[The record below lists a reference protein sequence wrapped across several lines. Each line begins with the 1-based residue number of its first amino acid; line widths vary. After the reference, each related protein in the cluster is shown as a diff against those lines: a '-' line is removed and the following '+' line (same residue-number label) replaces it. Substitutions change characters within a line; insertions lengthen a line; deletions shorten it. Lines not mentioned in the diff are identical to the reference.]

1 MYDLVTFD
9 IFDTL
14 VHRKLRAPVDVFE
27 AVRIA
32 VLQNNIALLN
42 HDILASFSHQRM
54 QAEKEARD
62 IFAAAS
68 NAEGEINL
76 DEIYHRYE
84 VLSGCSSEL
93 RQLLQT
99 KELELE
105 KTFLFA
111 SKKGLEIF
119 DELRKKTKKLAFISD
134 MYLPSSWLREM
145 LEEKGFAKLCDTP
158 VFVSGELRRSKHS
171 GWIYPEVRARL
182 NIPRDANWLHVG
194 DNEWSDVKQ
203 AEKYSIKTRWAD
215 WAKVDN
221 QRMLCARPRS
231 DYVINSLIEFLAM
244 PQSQQFVP
252 QDDYERV
259 GYRTFGPLIFG
270 FMLWLCAKILESKVE
285 RVAFVARDGW
295 LPHHL
300 FENLK
305 KDVGL
310 DHITSSY
317 VHFSRRVGHQ
327 FGIREWDT
335 EKTWAPF
342 AGKVSRPIEYSLETV
357 GYDVGTIPHLLDQ
370 FGLTGSGPVLH
381 EKIRAGRDMLAT
393 TFEVGL
399 KAASD
404 RRRKF
409 RPYFDRHFS
418 PGVKTALVDIG
429 WNGNIQRYLLG
440 TLDQSYSKEDFV
452 GLYLG
457 LHSSATTNRDLGFSM
472 QGWLSHYGNQP
483 DIQEYLQSGGV
494 ELLEFALTA
503 DHGTTLG
510 YEMSDNGEIVPKLE
524 DILPEE
530 RDYRE
535 KAMRVQQGII
545 KFVEDNRYLLKIYS
559 AAVIS
564 SPAWAAPFRRLV
576 TNPQQDELD
585 LLAGLSHSD
594 TAGVT
599 STRLVL
605 AARQPDNIRK
615 SKRQMRLARDNA
627 FWKVAFDR
635 LNKSK

>member
-27 AVRIA
+27 AVRVA
-32 VLQNNIALLN
+32 TLQSNIALLN
-42 HDILASFSHQRM
+42 HDLLASFSHHRM
-54 QAEKEARD
+54 QAEKDARD

-68 NAEGEINL
+68 RGEGEINL
-76 DEIYHRYE
+76 DEIYHRFE
-84 VLSGCSSEL
+84 VLTGCSSEVRELL
-93 RQLLQT
+93 RA

-111 SKKGLEIF
+111 SKKGLQVFE
-119 DELRKKTKKLAFISD
+119 ELRNKTKKLAFVSD
-134 MYLPSSWLREM
+134 MYLSSSWLRKM
-145 LEEKGFAKLCDTP
+145 LEEKGFANLCDVP
-158 VFVSGELRRSKHS
+158 IFVSGELRKSKHS
-171 GWIYPEVRARL
+171 GELYAEVRTRL
-182 NIPRDANWLHVG
+182 NIAQDANWLHVG
-194 DNEWSDVKQ
+194 DNSWSDVKQ
-203 AEKYSIKTRWAD
+203 AQKHSIKTRWAD
-215 WAKVDN
+215 WAIVDN
-221 QRMLCARPRS
+221 QRLVCARSRS
-231 DYVINSLIEFLAM
+231 DYTVNSIIEFFAT
-244 PQSQQFVP
+244 PQARQFLP
-252 QDDYERV
+252 ENGYERV
-259 GYRTFGPLIFG
+259 GYRIFGPLIFG
-270 FMLWLCAKILESKVE
+270 FMLWLCAKVLETKVE
-285 RVAFVARDGW
+285 QVAFVARDGW
-295 LPHHL
+295 LPHRL
-300 FENLK
+300 FEILK

-310 DHITSSY
+310 DHVATSY

-327 FGIREWDT
+327 VGIREWDI

-342 AGKVSRPIEYSLETV
+342 AGKVARPIEHSLETV
-357 GYDVGTIPHLLDQ
+357 GYDVRTIPHLLDQ
-370 FGLTGSGPVLH
+370 FGLAASSPVLH
-381 EKIRAGRDMLAT
+381 EKISAGRDMLST
-393 TFEVGL
+393 TFELGL

-418 PGVKTALVDIG
+418 PGIKTALVDIG

-440 TLDQSYSKEDFV
+440 ALDQKYSKEDFV

-483 DIQEYLQSGGV
+483 HIQEYLQSGGV

-510 YEMSDNGEIVPKLE
+510 YEISDTGEIVPKLE

-535 KAMRVQQGII
+535 KAMSVQQGVI
-545 KFVEDNRYLLKIYS
+545 KFVEDNRYLLKIYNP
-559 AAVIS
+559 AVIS
-564 SPAWAAPFRRLV
+564 SPAWAAPFQRLV
-576 TNPQQDELD
+576 TDPQQDELD

-599 STRLVL
+599 SARIVL

-615 SKRQMRLARDNA
+615 SKRRMRLARDEA

-635 LNKSK
+635 LNK